1 MAKNS
6 EGTGLLEALGSLL
19 GAFVTLVLGI
29 EILKWLWGGV
39 LALLSWI
46 DGAVSRLFQWILDWP
61 FFMGYVLLI
70 GFVLVVVLGVAL
82 VVAELLLEFIWPFQF
97 EAGVEQATK
106 ALQGRAFLEGKE
118 VVRLRGSENC
128 NANARTAAVRFQRCR
143 PTAEGKP
150 ELGIE
155 LDELPARTIKIE
167 PTEFSF
173 SNRLRT
179 IRQPVTVF
187 RDALVRE
194 GLGLLERDGV
204 EAKAWQAVIDSL
216 DELQR
221 LAVLRETV
229 NTMVRDTEQVLA
241 FSEDNELLSPT
252 RQRSKAL
259 APRLAR
265 DIGRIDTRM
274 RELRRFG
281 YKLYE
286 FLNIPRS
293 LRSASWSDD
302 IEESLLSQRGLS
314 DELFDDIALIEKAYG
329 ELMNA

>member
-118 VVRLRGSENC
+118 VVRLRGSE
-128 NANARTAAVRFQRCR
+128 T
-143 PTAEGKP
+143 
-150 ELGIE
+150 L
-155 LDELPARTIKIE
+155 
-167 PTEFSF
+167 
-173 SNRLRT
+173 
-179 IRQPVTVF
+179 
-187 RDALVRE
+187 
-194 GLGLLERDGV
+194 
-204 EAKAWQAVIDSL
+204 SL
-216 DELQR
+216 
-221 LAVLRETV
+221 
-229 NTMVRDTEQVLA
+229 
-241 FSEDNELLSPT
+241 
-252 RQRSKAL
+252 
-259 APRLAR
+259 
-265 DIGRIDTRM
+265 IHI
-274 RELRRFG
+274 
-281 YKLYE
+281 
-286 FLNIPRS
+286 
-293 LRSASWSDD
+293 
-302 IEESLLSQRGLS
+302 
-314 DELFDDIALIEKAYG
+314 
-329 ELMNA
+329 